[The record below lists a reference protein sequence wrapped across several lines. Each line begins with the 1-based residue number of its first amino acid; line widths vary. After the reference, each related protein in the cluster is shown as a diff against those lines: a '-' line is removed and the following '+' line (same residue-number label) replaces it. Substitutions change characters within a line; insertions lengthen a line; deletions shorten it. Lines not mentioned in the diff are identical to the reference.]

1 MPVLVDGDLVIA
13 DSMAICHYVDRKV
26 PDPPLWP
33 SGVEGAAV
41 FQVAA
46 LTDTVVNVNAD
57 LGMRYSAVADHPA
70 FPEMKGEYVG
80 RVQGAL
86 DRLAELATAASSRP
100 GAFLV
105 GDRWTLAD
113 ISVLAVTVW
122 LETMPARVA
131 HFPPAKNIL
140 ALGWKLPGAL
150 SAWADRHRQRPEFA
164 ALG

>member
-1 MPVLVDGDLVIA
+1 M
-13 DSMAICHYVDRKV
+13 
-26 PDPPLWP
+26 
-33 SGVEGAAV
+33 

-150 SAWADRHRQRPEFA
+150 RVGGSAPAAPEFA